1 MSLQVACVVRA
12 FQHLHQRHIIY
23 RDMQLGR
30 SFKALRHTW
39 HALGMYLAS
48 GQCQETGESSLGF
61 TRLLQGTGHLNDL
74 QCNSHQFS
82 AVQPLSLK
90 PVSTAQIG
98 ESDKPIYVSHFYAF
112 VSPGCVTL
120 LGSVWM
126 LQSV

>member
-1 MSLQVACVVRA
+1 M
-12 FQHLHQRHIIY
+12 
-23 RDMQLGR
+23 
-30 SFKALRHTW
+30 
-39 HALGMYLAS
+39 
-48 GQCQETGESSLGF
+48 
-61 TRLLQGTGHLNDL
+61 
-74 QCNSHQFS
+74 QFS
-82 AVQPLSLK
+82 SILFFRWFSTTAVQPLSLK